1 MHLDLIM
8 VSLCGDI
15 DEHKKAS
22 KETLELYLAN
32 LDSFISY
39 LGDISEKM
47 YNATFW
53 SKSLPNH
60 DIYINTDRKFVMLN
74 SQTFMESEVE
84 IKEIYLHSM
93 PVINSDSSYSS
104 SSEYEGDSLSSD
116 MESKEQASPY
126 DSLVE
131 ESRCK
136 EIIKKAIF
144 SIGSI
149 F

>member
-1 MHLDLIM
+1 MI
-8 VSLCGDI
+8 SLCEDI
-15 DEHKKAS
+15 DKHKKVS
-22 KETLELYLAN
+22 KETLELYLAD

-47 YNATFW
+47 YNSTFW
-53 SKSLPNH
+53 SKSLPHH

-84 IKEIYLHSM
+84 IKEIHLHSM

-116 MESKEQASPY
+116 MESKEQASPH

-136 EIIKKAIF
+136 EIIKKVKF
-144 SIGSI
+144 SIGSM